1 MIGPPFR
8 SPMPETWIL
17 ITIAAAFFQNIRS
30 ALQKHL
36 KRRLSVGGAS
46 YARFLYALPIAGI
59 YLSLLFASG
68 DHPLPVSNTKFLL
81 FCLLGGVCQILFTAC
96 LLWMFSFKSF
106 AVGTTF
112 SKLEVI
118 VVALLGAVLLGDL
131 LSRSAIAAI
140 VISSFGVMLLSVG
153 QNKLTLSGLRSG
165 LFRRPTLIGLITA
178 VFLGGSSVF
187 YRGASLAL
195 QYDNFVISAAWTL
208 FVALVIQTVLMGGYL
223 VLRQPGE
230 FVRVLREWRWAGA
243 AGAAGAFA
251 SICWFSAFTIQNA
264 GYVRALGQIEL
275 LFTFVAT
282 TIFFRERVSA
292 PELFGILLICG
303 GILLL
308 LLGG

>member
-1 MIGPPFR
+1 
-8 SPMPETWIL
+8 MPETWIF

-36 KRRLSVGGAS
+36 KQRLSVGGAS
-46 YARFLYALPIAGI
+46 YARFLYALPIAGV
-59 YLSLLFASG
+59 YLWLLLGSG
-68 DHPLPVSNTKFLL
+68 DHPLPVSNSKFLW
-81 FCLLGGVCQILFTAC
+81 FCLLGGICQILFTAC

-118 VVALLGAVLLGDL
+118 VVVLLGAVLLGDW
-131 LSRSAIAAI
+131 LSHLAIGAI
-140 VISSFGVMLLSVG
+140 VISSFGVILLSVG
-153 QNKLTLSGLRSG
+153 QNKLTLSSLRIG

-178 VFLGGSSVF
+178 VWLGGSSVF

-195 QYDNFVISAAWTL
+195 QYDNFMISAAWTL
-208 FVALVIQTVLMGGYL
+208 FVALIIQTVLMGGYL
-223 VLRQPGE
+223 IVRQPGE
-230 FVRVLREWRWAGA
+230 FMRVLREWRWAGA
-243 AGAAGAFA
+243 AGTAGALA
-251 SICWFSAFTIQNA
+251 SICWFSAFTLQNA

-282 TIFFRERVSA
+282 TVFFRERVST
-292 PELFGILLICG
+292 PELLGIILICG
-303 GILLL
+303 GIVLL